1 MERYPTEEIKVD
13 VLTKVYAK
21 VRHEKITMAIALRDT
36 NYSQS
41 GSVRD
46 WLLVVYKSN

>member
-1 MERYPTEEIKVD
+1 MVD
-13 VLTKVYAK
+13 VLTKALAK
-21 VRHEKITMAIALRDT
+21 VRHKKLTKEMGLRGG